1 MMPRFTFAPLACSAL
16 CVLGMVGSG
25 TRAHAFALENA
36 TWTKNSV
43 ITVQLEL
50 GSPNFPLQDG
60 SQTWNVAVV
69 PAIDA
74 WNSEM
79 RDVQLDKVMDSS
91 SPVQPGDGVNSAAFS
106 GTVFGDPFGKGVLA
120 VTYYSTQA
128 GRFLEA
134 DVLFN
139 QAESFD
145 SYRGNLQFN
154 AQGHCICDVRRVFLH
169 ELGHALG
176 LAHPDDHGQHVEAIM
191 NATVS
196 NQSDL
201 AADDIAG
208 IQSLYGAEST
218 GATPTP
224 SPSPGATPPGAS
236 RLVNISTR
244 MQVGLGDDVLIGGF
258 IIQGSNPKKVILRA
272 IGPSLAASGING
284 YLQDPAL
291 ELHDA
296 SGALLQSNDNWQ
308 ASVDAGEINGT
319 GIAPSD
325 PRESAIV
332 ARLAPGSY
340 TFILSGVNQTT
351 GVGLVDSYSLDTNG
365 SRAANISTRGRVGSG
380 DDALIGGFII
390 GGQSS
395 KTMLVRALGPSLDG
409 FASTDL
415 LSNPLVELHDND
427 GQLVASNDNWN
438 TSPDAASI
446 IATGLPPDDPRE
458 AALLATVTPGNY
470 TAVVRG
476 AGGGEGIALVEVYD
490 LDP

>member
-1 MMPRFTFAPLACSAL
+1 MEAASGNYRISRSLDRRMMPRFTFAPLACSAL

-79 RDVQLDKVMDSS
+79 RDVQLDRVMDSS

-106 GTVFGDPFGKGVLA
+106 GTVFGDPFGKDVLA

-154 AQGHCICDVRRVFLH
+154 SQGHCICDVRRVFLH

-208 IQSLYGAEST
+208 IQSLYGAGST

-224 SPSPGATPPGAS
+224 SPSPSATPPGAS
-236 RLVNISTR
+236 RLVN
-244 MQVGLGDDVLIGGF
+244 
-258 IIQGSNPKKVILRA
+258 N
-272 IGPSLAASGING
+272 
-284 YLQDPAL
+284 
-291 ELHDA
+291 
-296 SGALLQSNDNWQ
+296 
-308 ASVDAGEINGT
+308 
-319 GIAPSD
+319 
-325 PRESAIV
+325 
-332 ARLAPGSY
+332 
-340 TFILSGVNQTT
+340 
-351 GVGLVDSYSLDTNG
+351 
-365 SRAANISTRGRVGSG
+365 
-380 DDALIGGFII
+380 
-390 GGQSS
+390 
-395 KTMLVRALGPSLDG
+395 
-409 FASTDL
+409 
-415 LSNPLVELHDND
+415 
-427 GQLVASNDNWN
+427 
-438 TSPDAASI
+438 
-446 IATGLPPDDPRE
+446 
-458 AALLATVTPGNY
+458 
-470 TAVVRG
+470 
-476 AGGGEGIALVEVYD
+476 
-490 LDP
+490 